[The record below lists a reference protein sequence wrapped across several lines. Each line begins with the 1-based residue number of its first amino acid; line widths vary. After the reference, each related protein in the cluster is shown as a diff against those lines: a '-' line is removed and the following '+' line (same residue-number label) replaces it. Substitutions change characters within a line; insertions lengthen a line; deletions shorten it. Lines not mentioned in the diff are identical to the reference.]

1 MANDFKSF
9 KVKLKGDVEMIPP
22 EKEETKS
29 STRARASI
37 VPHEAHPT
45 AELDT
50 RYGHPMPQSHT
61 HTEAAESPFTSY
73 KDKTKP
79 SIFAPK
85 SHSAKKTSTGTVYTK
100 NWSKK
105 DQETDDGKK
114 KVKVEEIVNELKDPE
129 RDPGAGTPAN
139 FVNNENPSSSPVSKV
154 KELAK
159 NALKKVKSE
168 MSGSVMGHAQGN
180 QTNGY

>member
-9 KVKLKGDVEMIPP
+9 KVKLKGDVEMTPP
-22 EKEETKS
+22 EKEETKD
-29 STRARASI
+29 STKARASI

-45 AELDT
+45 AELDSK
-50 RYGHPMPQSHT
+50 YGHPMPQAHA

-85 SHSAKKTSTGTVYTK
+85 SHTAKKTEKGVMYTK

-105 DQETDDGKK
+105 DQEPEDEKK
-114 KVKVEEIVNELKDPE
+114 K
-129 RDPGAGTPAN
+129 
-139 FVNNENPSSSPVSKV
+139 
-154 KELAK
+154 
-159 NALKKVKSE
+159 
-168 MSGSVMGHAQGN
+168 
-180 QTNGY
+180 